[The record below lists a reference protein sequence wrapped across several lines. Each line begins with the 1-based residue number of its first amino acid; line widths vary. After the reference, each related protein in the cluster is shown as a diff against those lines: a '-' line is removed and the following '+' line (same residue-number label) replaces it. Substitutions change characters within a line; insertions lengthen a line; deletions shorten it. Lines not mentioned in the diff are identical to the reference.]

1 MKRLQNLLAAV
12 LVVVVSSS
20 LVLQPAAAAPNPG
33 TSWEA
38 IQPLLKSGNLNDAKK
53 AIIITLGPVLIGTG
67 SEGLFSNAVSNPTNV
82 ACISAELK
90 VYLDKYATNKQMTSS
105 VSSLAR
111 VAASP
116 LIPMGPYGPLI
127 KQYFKAAQLS
137 MGAVSKIGKFS
148 QAYAAAANI
157 ATCI

>member
-1 MKRLQNLLAAV
+1 VALIVALSSVLA
-12 LVVVVSSS
+12 S
-20 LVLQPAAAAPNPG
+20 QPATAASQPRNG
-33 TSWEA
+33 WEA
-38 IQPLLKSGNLNDAKK
+38 IQPLLNSGNLNDAKK

-67 SEGLFSNAVSNPTNV
+67 SEGMFSNAVSNPTNI

-105 VSSLAR
+105 VSTLAR

-127 KQYFKAAQLS
+127 KQYFKSAQLS

-148 QAYAAAANI
+148 QARAAAANI
-157 ATCI
+157 ATCF